1 MLSPRLRAL
10 VLLAL
15 AVLLPLWPA
24 RAEPFRFTILY
35 AHGTSELDVSQERGG
50 LSRLA
55 GLIRRER
62 ADGAPGNGPVLA
74 LHGGQTLAPSVL
86 SFYDQGAHIVD
97 LLNRLGIDAMAVLNL
112 DFQHGDDAV
121 SARAFEAAFPFVT
134 TNTADKATGKPL
146 EGVESAVVLNAGPYR
161 VGVLAATPVLT
172 RDTTVAKRTDFRD
185 PVPALREAAKA
196 LRAQGVDLIV
206 AMTGNVGNTHK
217 EVAAAGIAD
226 IVLYQDRGRAIGV
239 EYDGKTLNATVDPQA
254 AWALGIDVT
263 IDRVTKDGA
272 AKDSV
277 ERVVWSP
284 GVRAIDTATVT
295 PDPDTAVRVKSYMAR
310 LDGLLRMQLGRL
322 DTPMDTRREAVR
334 GAENAFANAF
344 ADAVRTAM
352 DADVALI
359 NGGLIRGD
367 RLYEPGTILTLRD
380 IQAEIPFHDTPVVVE
395 VTGQR
400 LRDALEYGY
409 SGVEQLLGRFPHLSN
424 ARVVVDL
431 NNPAGR
437 RVTELTVAGKPVDP
451 AARYRLAVG
460 SYIAGGGD
468 GYAALA
474 GAPRLVDG
482 RDADFLSKLIADHIA
497 RAGSFAPRLDGRL
510 TVKR

>member
-1 MLSPRLRAL
+1 MPSSRLRAVL
-10 VLLAL
+10 LLAL
-15 AVLLPLWPA
+15 AVFLPPWPA
-24 RAEPFRFTILY
+24 SAEPFRFTILY
-35 AHGTSELDVSQERGG
+35 AHGTSELDEGQERGG

-62 ADGAPGNGPVLA
+62 AGGGAGNGPVLA
-74 LHGGQTLAPSVL
+74 LHGGQTLAPSAL
-86 SFYDQGAHIVD
+86 SFYDQGAHMVD
-97 LLNRLGIDAMAVLNL
+97 LLNRVGIDAMAVLNL

-134 TNTADKATGKPL
+134 TNTADTATGKPL
-146 EGVESAVVLNAGPYR
+146 EGVERAVLLNAGPYR

-172 RDTTVAKRTDFRD
+172 RDTTVAKRTEFRD
-185 PVPALREAAKA
+185 PVPALREAAKT
-196 LRAQGVDLIV
+196 LRAEGADLIV

-217 EVAAAGIAD
+217 DIMAAGIAD

-239 EYDGKTLNATVDPQA
+239 EYDGRTLTATVDPQA

-263 IDRVTKDGA
+263 IDRETRDGA
-272 AKDSV
+272 G
-277 ERVVWSP
+277 RVVWSP

-295 PDPDTAVRVKSYMAR
+295 PDPDTAVRVKTYMAR

-322 DTPMDTRREAVR
+322 ETPMDTRREAVR
-334 GAENAFANAF
+334 GAENAFANAV
-344 ADAVRTAM
+344 ADALRAAM
-352 DADVALI
+352 EADVALI
-359 NGGLIRGD
+359 NGGIIRGD
-367 RLYEPGTILTLRD
+367 RLYEPGTTLTLRD
-380 IQAEIPFHDTPVVVE
+380 IQTEIPFHDTPVLVE
-395 VTGQR
+395 VTGER
-400 LRDALEYGY
+400 LREALEAGY
-409 SGVEQLLGRFPHLSN
+409 SGVEQLQGRFPHLSN

-431 NNPAGR
+431 NRPAGQ
-437 RVTELTVAGKPVDP
+437 RVTELTVGGKPVDP

-460 SYIAGGGD
+460 SYIGGGGD

-510 TVKR
+510 TVQR